1 MSGTT
6 AAATL
11 GPAAAR
17 AMVPRRFTVTARRR
31 DTHDTHTL
39 ELTSMDGEP
48 LPFTAGQFTMLLAF
62 GVGEVPISISGDPA
76 RPEVLQHTIRDVG
89 SVSHALATAAPGAV
103 LGVRGAFGTGWE
115 VERARGG
122 DVVIVAGGIGL
133 APLRPAILQVAA
145 ARQDYGRVS
154 LLYGA
159 RSPEEILW
167 AEEQR
172 SWAEQHGIDVEVT
185 VDSGPHAWRGRVGL
199 VTQLVERAAFDPA
212 HALGLVCGPEVM
224 MRHSARALVD
234 RGLPPDRLRLSM
246 ERNMKCGV
254 GLCGHC
260 QLREVFCCVD
270 GPVLGFDR
278 LAPLMARAEL

>member
-115 VERARGG
+115 V
-122 DVVIVAGGIGL
+122 
-133 APLRPAILQVAA
+133 
-145 ARQDYGRVS
+145 
-154 LLYGA
+154 
-159 RSPEEILW
+159 
-167 AEEQR
+167 
-172 SWAEQHGIDVEVT
+172 
-185 VDSGPHAWRGRVGL
+185 
-199 VTQLVERAAFDPA
+199 
-212 HALGLVCGPEVM
+212 
-224 MRHSARALVD
+224 
-234 RGLPPDRLRLSM
+234 
-246 ERNMKCGV
+246 
-254 GLCGHC
+254 
-260 QLREVFCCVD
+260 
-270 GPVLGFDR
+270 
-278 LAPLMARAEL
+278 